1 MKRTN
6 IVLDEDLLEEATRIS
21 GEKTYS
27 ATVNLA
33 LRELIRL
40 RKIQGLPEFFG
51 SGIWEGDLAEMR
63 GDARSG
69 AAQAGGR

>member
-51 SGIWEGDLAEMR
+51 SGIWEGDLSEMR

-69 AAQAGGR
+69 AAQRGGR

>member
-6 IVLDEDLLEEATRIS
+6 VVLDEELLEEATRVS

-27 ATVNLA
+27 GAVNLA
-33 LRELIRL
+33 LRELIRV
-40 RKIQGLPEFFG
+40 RKVQGLKEFFG

-63 GDARSG
+63 GELKANAARIG
-69 AAQAGGR
+69 QR